1 MIGWLRH
8 AKVSEER
15 LRSESPQV
23 TADPQLVETKDGN
36 VVTERAK
43 PLAIRN
49 LLENLSLFIAPP
61 TLVVALAFWFGWKL
75 TNTRSD
81 YFGIDSSTLGFS
93 TSDYLLRSADAIFVP
108 IAITLLLILL
118 ATIIHG
124 LMRHASTKGRYGKGV
139 RYGAAIGFALGAT
152 LAFFG
157 VWSMFK
163 PLPITNNY
171 LVPPV
176 ILGLG
181 PSLMAYT
188 AWTLRHA
195 RASNYKITDRAV
207 PSWER
212 SAYVIAAMLALLGI
226 FWAFSLYA
234 AALGLGRAETL
245 AANLSSRPEVTVF
258 SVKSLGINAVGVTA
272 SKITMADSAYKFR
285 YSGLRLLVYSGN
297 KYFLVNDEWSHGHG
311 IAIVLHDTSDIRL
324 EFTPGG

>member
-1 MIGWLRH
+1 
-8 AKVSEER
+8 
-15 LRSESPQV
+15 
-23 TADPQLVETKDGN
+23 
-36 VVTERAK
+36 
-43 PLAIRN
+43 
-49 LLENLSLFIAPP
+49 
-61 TLVVALAFWFGWKL
+61 L
-75 TNTRSD
+75 TNTRSE

-108 IAITLLLILL
+108 IAVALLLILL

-124 LMRHASTKGRYGKGV
+124 LMRHAYIKGRYRKAA
-139 RYGAAIGFALGAT
+139 RCGATIGFALGVT

-157 VWSMFK
+157 AWAMFK

-195 RASNYKITDRAV
+195 GASNRKITERAV

-258 SVKSLGINAVGVTA
+258 SVKSLDISAVGVTV

-297 KYFLVNDEWSHGHG
+297 KYFLVNDKWSHEHG
-311 IAIVLHDTSDIRL
+311 ITIVLHDTSDIRL